1 MTADTNERST
11 IWHIAL
17 LVGALV
23 LCEGVGALAGYV
35 TQGPVQT
42 WYPTLNKPFFTPPDW
57 LFAPVWITLYAMMA
71 VAWYLVLRRGW
82 ATPGVKSASIAF
94 LVQLVLNG
102 TWSFVFFGMQ
112 SIAGGLV
119 VIIALL
125 LAIRWTLKRFHR
137 ISTTAFWL
145 LLPYLAWTMYA
156 TLLNGT
162 LWMMN

>member
-1 MTADTNERST
+1 MAADSNERST
-11 IWHIAL
+11 AWHIAL
-17 LVGALV
+17 FVGALV

-42 WYPTLNKPFFTPPDW
+42 WYPTLNKPFFTPPGW

-71 VAWYLVLRRGW
+71 GAWYLVLRRGW
-82 ATPGVKSASIAF
+82 STPGVKSASTAF

-112 SIAGGLV
+112 SIVGGLV

-125 LAIRWTLKRFHR
+125 AAIRWTLKRFFLMDR
-137 ISTTAFWL
+137 WAGFL
-145 LLPYLAWTMYA
+145 LLPYLFWVMYA

>member
-1 MTADTNERST
+1 MATQNRTWMRDAG
-11 IWHIAL
+11 L
-17 LVGALV
+17 LLAALV
-23 LCEGVGALAGYV
+23 LCQGVGALAGYV

-71 VAWYLVLRRGW
+71 VAWYLVLRQGW
-82 ATPGVKSASIAF
+82 GDAQVKQATWAF
-94 LVQLVLNG
+94 LVQLALNG
-102 TWSFVFFGMQ
+102 AWSFVFFGMQ

-125 LAIRWTLKRFHR
+125 LAIRWTLKRFR
-137 ISTTAFWL
+137 PLSKPAFWL
-145 LLPYLAWTMYA
+145 LIPYVFWTMYA

>member
-1 MTADTNERST
+1 MTTQSRSS
-11 IWHIAL
+11 WVREAAL
-17 LVGALV
+17 LLGALV
-23 LCEGVGALAGYV
+23 LCEGVGALAGYA

-57 LFAPVWITLYAMMA
+57 LFAPAWITLYAMMA
-71 VAWYLVLRRGW
+71 VAWYLVLRQGW
-82 ATPGVKSASIAF
+82 SDAQVQRATTAF
-94 LVQLVLNG
+94 LIQLVLNG

-112 SIAGGLV
+112 SITGGLV

-125 LAIRWTLKRFHR
+125 LAIRWTLKRFFPLSR
-137 ISTTAFWL
+137 WAGFL
-145 LLPYLAWTMYA
+145 LLPYLAWVMYA

>member
-1 MTADTNERST
+1 MATQTGRSW
-11 IWHIAL
+11 IREAAL
-17 LVGALV
+17 LLGALV
-23 LCEGVGALAGYV
+23 LCEGVGALAGYA

-71 VAWYLVLRRGW
+71 VAWYLVLRQGW
-82 ATPGVKSASIAF
+82 NAPDVQAASTAF
-94 LVQLVLNG
+94 IVQLVLNG

-125 LAIRWTLKRFHR
+125 LAIRWTLKRFVPLSR
-137 ISTTAFWL
+137 WAAFL
-145 LLPYLAWTMYA
+145 LFPYLAWVMYA
-156 TLLNGT
+156 TLLNGA